1 MSLENPYRAAG
12 AFSGKA
18 YIRRDADAQ
27 LIEQIDDNQYYPYFA
42 APRQSGKSSLL
53 LRTMAALDPTKYRVA
68 LVDLSP
74 FVVTSYEDFW
84 RQFLHEVARGANFD
98 PAPISQEDPR
108 DVLLL
113 WLRSCKQRLIV
124 FMDEIDVLLSVD
136 CREQIFSK
144 LRTFFNLRARLDTA
158 DLQRVQFVL
167 AGAAHS
173 SRFIKDPRWSPFNVA
188 IEIELEDLSPA
199 QVSQLAVYLA
209 TAGAFAGPD
218 LIARV
223 HELTGGSVFLCQLVF
238 EQLWNLAARG
248 KPRLDAADVDVVVAT
263 IVSESTRNIHFF
275 NIFRLVT
282 ADARLTMLF
291 RRLTE
296 GQELGLEEHK
306 ELRLTG
312 ICRGASPFRNEVYA
326 RVFGPG
332 GPLDLKVGDRQ
343 IQLTRALDA
352 AIARRDELLGDP
364 RAEPRALERAEAD
377 IRKVR
382 RSFREGAQLQVGDV
396 LGHGHFR
403 LEEHIGQ
410 GGFAAVWRATDL
422 RDNKTVAIKILHGQF
437 AEDKSRRERFFRGA
451 WKMSELQHPA
461 IVQVLEPYGDE
472 NGRYYFVM
480 EYLPD
485 GTLHDAVQ
493 DQEVTGERALR
504 LLMQIGQALH
514 FAHTRGL
521 VHRDVKPSN
530 VIIDGERAKL
540 TDFDLVRETDLTGG
554 TRTGAMGTF
563 IYAAPEVM
571 SRPQD
576 ADARADIYGL
586 GMTAVF
592 ALFGGDL
599 AMDVIRDA
607 DRFIDHL
614 PCNPGIQDVLKKA
627 VAWDRND
634 RFTTAAEFV
643 AALERACELPVAAA
657 AGAGARDEAPVAAK
671 TSPKLPGAL
680 VSTPAAASRSK
691 IAAPAKP
698 TSAATLGLS
707 PPVAPVVSAAPAP
720 VAASAPALAP
730 ASAPEA
736 QRRPASAPATSA
748 SVPSPEAQRRPAAP
762 GRRSSTDAALPA
774 VPSDSE
780 ARRAAPAALVLSAAA
795 QRALRALEGEE
806 DAEEAVEDDGFELS
820 ITDSGEHS
828 AVSGWAQPAEQ
839 PHDGAPMA
847 SAAAPA
853 SKLSQEHGAG
863 APSRGR
869 APGPPPPATEVPP
882 PVMVTAAAI
891 TAAALRAGSG
901 PVSLRSTTWP
911 KEQVP
916 IVRAEPSPAARS
928 GAWAKTPRQRT
939 YLVGLAASV
948 LLLLIGRSV
957 LQADTTVREE
967 STLAHNTVEA
977 RDVPGSTTG
986 PGASGATSDGQRLVT
1001 SPAPPN
1007 GVGTAVDT
1015 AVDTDQKGQDLP
1027 DAAASTSGPE
1037 AAETGP
1043 RPSLTTST
1051 GPAIATP
1058 RPPRLATLID
1068 DGCREV
1074 RLGDARR
1081 GVKQLRAAYDR
1092 APGELEVL
1100 WCLADG
1106 YAKLG
1111 KYESALRYYHDLLE
1125 ESPRHA
1131 KALRGA
1137 AQANEYLDRR
1147 EAAGEMYRR
1156 LLISDPDSASAKAFF
1171 AEEKRRKSLKSP

>member
-1 MSLENPYRAAG
+1 MSLENPYRIAG

-27 LIEQIDDNQYYPYFA
+27 LLEQIDDNQYYPYFA

-144 LRTFFNLRARLDTA
+144 LRTFFNLRARLETA

-167 AGAAHS
+167 AGAALS

-188 IEIELEDLSPA
+188 IEIELADLSPA

-218 LIARV
+218 LTARV

-248 KPRLDAADVDVVVAT
+248 KPRLDAGDVDVVVAT

-352 AIARRDELLGDP
+352 AIARRDQLLGDP

-377 IRKVR
+377 VRKVR

-422 RDNKTVAIKILHGQF
+422 RDTKTVAIKILHGQF

-485 GTLHDAVQ
+485 GTLHDVVQ

-504 LLMQIGQALH
+504 LLMQVGQALH

-592 ALFGGDL
+592 ALFGGEL

-607 DRFIDHL
+607 DRFIDRL
-614 PCNPGIQDVLKKA
+614 PCNPVIQDVLKKA

-657 AGAGARDEAPVAAK
+657 KQAVFTPASVAA
-671 TSPKLPGAL
+671 PGW
-680 VSTPAAASRSK
+680 
-691 IAAPAKP
+691 
-698 TSAATLGLS
+698 S

-720 VAASAPALAP
+720 AAPQRP

-736 QRRPASAPATSA
+736 QRRPASAPALASTSA
-748 SVPSPEAQRRPAAP
+748 SAPASVPATEAQRRPAP

-774 VPSDSE
+774 VKADSE
-780 ARRAAPAALVLSAAA
+780 ARRAAPSAPVLSAAA

-806 DAEEAVEDDGFELS
+806 EAEEAAEGDGFELS
-820 ITDSGEHS
+820 ITDSGERS
-828 AVSGWAQPAEQ
+828 GVSEWALPAEQ
-839 PHDGAPMA
+839 SRDAAPM
-847 SAAAPA
+847 
-853 SKLSQEHGAG
+853 G
-863 APSRGR
+863 APSRG
-869 APGPPPPATEVPP
+869 PPPPAIEVSPP
-882 PVMVTAAAI
+882 GIISVAAI

-901 PVSLRSTTWP
+901 PVSRRSTTWP
-911 KEQVP
+911 KEQVQTARP
-916 IVRAEPSPAARS
+916 EPSPAARP
-928 GAWAKTPRQRT
+928 GAWAKTPRQRN

-948 LLLLIGRSV
+948 LLLLLLIGRSV
-957 LQADTTVREE
+957 LQADTTVRDE
-967 STLAHNTVEA
+967 STLAHSAVEA
-977 RDVPGSTTG
+977 RAVPGSTTG
-986 PGASGATSDGQRLVT
+986 PGASGASADGQRSAT
-1001 SPAPPN
+1001 PQAPPD
-1007 GVGTAVDT
+1007 GVDT
-1015 AVDTDQKGQDLP
+1015 AHKGQDLP
-1027 DAAASTSGPE
+1027 GAGASASGPE
-1037 AAETGP
+1037 AGETGATP
-1043 RPSLTTST
+1043 SITRPT

-1058 RPPRLATLID
+1058 RPRLSALIS

-1081 GVKQLRAAYDR
+1081 GVEQLRAAYDR

-1111 KYESALRYYHDLLE
+1111 KYESALRYYNDLLE
-1125 ESPRHA
+1125 ESPRHV

-1147 EAAGEMYRR
+1147 VAAGEMYRR
-1156 LLISDPDSASAKAFF
+1156 LLLRDPDSASAKAFF
-1171 AEEKRRKSLKSP
+1171 AEEKRRKALKSP

>member
-27 LIEQIDDNQYYPYFA
+27 LIEQIEDNQYYPYFA

-74 FVVTSYEDFW
+74 FVVSSYEDFW

-98 PAPISQEDPR
+98 PKPIGEEDPR

-158 DLQRVQFVL
+158 ELQRVQFVL

-199 QVSQLAVYLA
+199 QVSQLSVYLA
-209 TAGAFAGPD
+209 TAGAFAGPE
-218 LIARV
+218 LTARV
-223 HELTGGSVFLCQLVF
+223 HELTGGSVFLAQLVF
-238 EQLWNLAARG
+238 EQLWNIAARG
-248 KPRLDAADVDVVVAT
+248 KSRLDVVDVDGVVAT
-263 IVSESTRNIHFF
+263 IVAESPRNIHFY

-296 GQELGLEEHK
+296 GQELGQEEYK

-312 ICRGASPFRNEVYA
+312 VCRGASPFRNEIYA

-343 IQLTRALDA
+343 LQLTRALDA

-364 RAEPRALERAEAD
+364 RAEPRALEKAEAE

-396 LGHGHFR
+396 LGHGQFK

-410 GGFAAVWRATDL
+410 GGFAAVWRATDT
-422 RDNKTVAIKILHGQF
+422 RDGKTVAIKVLHGQF
-437 AEDKSRRERFFRGA
+437 AEDKSRRDRFFRGA

-461 IVQVLEPYGDE
+461 IVRVLEPYGDD
-472 NGRYYFVM
+472 NGRYFFVM
-480 EYLPD
+480 EYLPG

-493 DQEVTGERALR
+493 ELEMSGERALR
-504 LLMQIGQALH
+504 LLMQVGEALH
-514 FAHTRGL
+514 FAHSKGL

-530 VIIDGERAKL
+530 VMIDGERAKL

-592 ALFGGDL
+592 ALYGGDL

-614 PCNPGIQDVLKKA
+614 PCNPVIQDVLKKA

-634 RFTTAAEFV
+634 RFATAAEFV

-657 AGAGARDEAPVAAK
+657 GQAVFLPAGVAAREEEAVAARTSPGMLPSLAGSPAPMAGVAGKKAVAATPAGAAAPGWSPAPGGALPRAPAAPSVAGGAPPPASRAPSAAPGAPVVASGGAAGPVVAGQAPAASGPSQGPLRKASGPARSPTHGALPVVAGGSGPKRASSSGPVLSVAAK
-671 TSPKLPGAL
+671 RALQALEEEDDAAEEDSFDLSVSESGVRERDEGASAGALPGAL
-680 VSTPAAASRSK
+680 ARERAV
-691 IAAPAKP
+691 
-698 TSAATLGLS
+698 
-707 PPVAPVVSAAPAP
+707 
-720 VAASAPALAP
+720 AP
-730 ASAPEA
+730 ASA
-736 QRRPASAPATSA
+736 APQGPVAPLHATI
-748 SVPSPEAQRRPAAP
+748 
-762 GRRSSTDAALPA
+762 
-774 VPSDSE
+774 
-780 ARRAAPAALVLSAAA
+780 SAA
-795 QRALRALEGEE
+795 E
-806 DAEEAVEDDGFELS
+806 
-820 ITDSGEHS
+820 
-828 AVSGWAQPAEQ
+828 
-839 PHDGAPMA
+839 MA
-847 SAAAPA
+847 
-853 SKLSQEHGAG
+853 
-863 APSRGR
+863 
-869 APGPPPPATEVPP
+869 
-882 PVMVTAAAI
+882 
-891 TAAALRAGSG
+891 AAALRAGSAPIG
-901 PVSLRSTTWP
+901 RSTTWP
-911 KEQVP
+911 KEHVP
-916 IVRAEPSPAARS
+916 KVMSEPAPAVAPHERSRA
-928 GAWAKTPRQRT
+928 PRQRI
-939 YLVGLAASV
+939 YLVGLAV
-948 LLLLIGRSV
+948 TLLLLLVGRTC
-957 LQADTTVREE
+957 LQAPTGDGGKVDPLLASRTTTEPERKTGDEAGV
-967 STLAHNTVEA
+967 LALKP
-977 RDVPGSTTG
+977 DP
-986 PGASGATSDGQRLVT
+986 GATSAPSR
-1001 SPAPPN
+1001 PPN
-1007 GVGTAVDT
+1007 PTEVVPLPVDLGSAGTT
-1015 AVDTDQKGQDLP
+1015 
-1027 DAAASTSGPE
+1027 SSGPE
-1037 AAETGP
+1037 TGSGEASTTATPTET
-1043 RPSLTTST
+1043 
-1051 GPAIATP
+1051 AVEP
-1058 RPPRLATLID
+1058 RPPSVARQID
-1068 DGCREV
+1068 EGCRQV
-1074 RLGDARR
+1074 RFGDARH
-1081 GVKQLRAAYDR
+1081 GVEQLLVAHDR
-1092 APGELEVL
+1092 APRETLLL
-1100 WCLADG
+1100 WCIADG

-1111 KYESALRYYHDLLE
+1111 KYESALRFYNDLLE
-1125 ESPRHA
+1125 EHPLHV

-1137 AQANEYLDRR
+1137 AQANEYLNRR
-1147 EAAGEMYRR
+1147 AAAAALYER
-1156 LLISDPDSASAKAFF
+1156 LLVRAPKDPSALAFF
-1171 AEEKRRKSLKSP
+1171 ASEAERSADDRSRP

>member
-1 MSLENPYRAAG
+1 MSIENPYRAAG

-27 LIEQIDDNQYYPYFA
+27 LIEQIEDNQYYPYFA

-74 FVVTSYEDFW
+74 FVVSSYEDFW

-98 PAPISQEDPR
+98 PAPISEEDPR

-124 FMDEIDVLLSVD
+124 FMDEIDVLLGVD

-158 DLQRVQFVL
+158 ELQRVQFVL

-188 IEIELEDLSPA
+188 IEIELTDLSPP

-218 LIARV
+218 LTARV

-248 KPRLDAADVDVVVAT
+248 KSRLDAADVDAVVAT
-263 IVSESTRNIHFF
+263 IVAESPRNIHFY

-296 GQELGLEEHK
+296 GQELGQEEHK

-312 ICRGASPFRNEVYA
+312 ICRGANPFRNEVYA

-352 AIARRDELLGDP
+352 AIARRDELSGDP
-364 RAEPRALERAEAD
+364 GAEPRSLEKADAE
-377 IRKVR
+377 IRKLR

-396 LGHGHFR
+396 LGHGQYK

-422 RDNKTVAIKILHGQF
+422 KSSKTVALKVLHGQF
-437 AEDKSRRERFFRGA
+437 AEDKSRRDRFFRGA

-461 IVQVLEPYGDE
+461 IVRVLEPYGDD
-472 NGRYYFVM
+472 NGRYFFVM
-480 EYLPD
+480 EFLPG
-485 GTLHDAVQ
+485 GTLHDSVQ
-493 DQEVTGERALR
+493 ELEMSGERALR
-504 LLMQIGQALH
+504 LLMQVGEALQ
-514 FAHTRGL
+514 FAHSKGL

-530 VIIDGERAKL
+530 VMIDGDRAKL

-576 ADARADIYGL
+576 ADPRADIYGL

-592 ALFGGDL
+592 ALYGGDL

-614 PCNPGIQDVLKKA
+614 PCNPVIQDVLKKA

-634 RFTTAAEFV
+634 RFATAAEFV
-643 AALERACELPVAAA
+643 AALGRACELPVAAA
-657 AGAGARDEAPVAAK
+657 GQAVFMPTAVAREEAVAARTSPGGLPRLASAPSPAPVSAGKVMAAAK
-671 TSPKLPGAL
+671 PVRADAPGWSPA
-680 VSTPAAASRSK
+680 
-691 IAAPAKP
+691 P
-698 TSAATLGLS
+698 TSGPSPGLARAGSVS
-707 PPVAPVVSAAPAP
+707 PQENQRKPVVPARTPTHAALP
-720 VAASAPALAP
+720 VAASGPVAR
-730 ASAPEA
+730 ASA
-736 QRRPASAPATSA
+736 S
-748 SVPSPEAQRRPAAP
+748 
-762 GRRSSTDAALPA
+762 GSS
-774 VPSDSE
+774 
-780 ARRAAPAALVLSAAA
+780 LSAAA
-795 QRALRALEGEE
+795 KRALQALEEE
-806 DAEEAVEDDGFELS
+806 DAADDDGFELS
-820 ITDSGEHS
+820 VTDSGERS
-828 AVSGWAQPAEQ
+828 GVYGRVQAGEAGAAVSGAALAGALVRERKPTPIGEAAPSAPLHATISPAE
-839 PHDGAPMA
+839 MA
-847 SAAAPA
+847 
-853 SKLSQEHGAG
+853 
-863 APSRGR
+863 
-869 APGPPPPATEVPP
+869 
-882 PVMVTAAAI
+882 
-891 TAAALRAGSG
+891 AAALRAGSG
-901 PVSLRSTTWP
+901 PMTGGRTTWP
-911 KEQVP
+911 KEHVP
-916 IVRAEPSPAARS
+916 VARSEPAVSPARPPRS
-928 GAWAKTPRQRT
+928 RV
-939 YLVGLAASV
+939 YLVGLAAS
-948 LLLLIGRSV
+948 LLLLLVGRSLLNPWSAGGDGGPEGAPTSTPDGERV
-957 LQADTTVREE
+957 HDDDPKLLAERRLQDLGTTMSRPRETTGVAPPAAE
-967 STLAHNTVEA
+967 VTAS
-977 RDVPGSTTG
+977 GST
-986 PGASGATSDGQRLVT
+986 S
-1001 SPAPPN
+1001 
-1007 GVGTAVDT
+1007 
-1015 AVDTDQKGQDLP
+1015 
-1027 DAAASTSGPE
+1027 
-1037 AAETGP
+1037 AAETDEPNPTAEPLVPTVEP
-1043 RPSLTTST
+1043 RPRSV
-1051 GPAIATP
+1051 AEQV
-1058 RPPRLATLID
+1058 D
-1068 DGCREV
+1068 EGCRQV
-1074 RLGDARR
+1074 RFGDARR
-1081 GVKQLRAAYDR
+1081 GVEQLLAAHDR
-1092 APGELEVL
+1092 APGGMQLQL
-1100 WCLADG
+1100 CIADG

-1111 KYESALRYYHDLLE
+1111 KYESALRFYNDLLAE
-1125 ESPRHA
+1125 YPRHV
-1131 KALRGA
+1131 KGLRGA

-1147 EAAGEMYRR
+1147 PAAAALYQR
-1156 LLISDPDSASAKAFF
+1156 LLVHEPRDKSALAFF
-1171 AEEKRRKSLKSP
+1171 ASEAERDAGEPGR

>member
-27 LIEQIDDNQYYPYFA
+27 LLEQIEDNQYYPYFA

-53 LRTMAALDPTKYRVA
+53 LRTMAALDPGKYRVA

-74 FVVTSYEDFW
+74 FVVSSYDDFW
-84 RQFLHEVARGANFD
+84 RQFLHEIARGANFD
-98 PAPISQEDPR
+98 PAPIGAEDPR

-113 WLRSCKQRLIV
+113 WLRGCKQRLIV
-124 FMDEIDVLLSVD
+124 FMDEIDVLLGVD

-158 DLQRVQFVL
+158 ELQRVQFVL

-188 IEIELEDLSPA
+188 IEIELSDLSAA

-218 LIARV
+218 LTARV

-248 KPRLDAADVDVVVAT
+248 KSRLDAGDVDAVVTT
-263 IVSESTRNIHFF
+263 IVAESPRNIHFY

-282 ADARLTMLF
+282 SDARLTMLF

-296 GQELGLEEHK
+296 GQELGQEEHK

-352 AIARRDELLGDP
+352 AIARRDDLLGDP
-364 RAEPRALERAEAD
+364 RAEPRALVRAEAD

-382 RSFREGAQLQVGDV
+382 RSFREGTQLQVGDV

-422 RDNKTVAIKILHGQF
+422 RNDTTVAIKILHGQF
-437 AEDKSRRERFFRGA
+437 AEDKSRRDRFFRGA

-461 IVQVLEPYGDE
+461 IVRVLEPYGDE

-480 EYLPD
+480 EFLPD
-485 GTLHDAVQ
+485 GTLHDSVQ
-493 DQEVTGERALR
+493 ELEMSGERALR
-504 LLMQIGQALH
+504 LLAQVGEALH
-514 FAHTRGL
+514 FAHSRGL

-530 VIIDGERAKL
+530 VMIDGERAKL

-576 ADARADIYGL
+576 ADPRADIYGL

-614 PCNPGIQDVLKKA
+614 PCNPLIQDVLKKA
-627 VAWDRND
+627 VAWDRDD
-634 RFTTAAEFV
+634 RFDTAAEFV

-657 AGAGARDEAPVAAK
+657 GQAVF
-671 TSPKLPGAL
+671 
-680 VSTPAAASRSK
+680 TPAAA
-691 IAAPAKP
+691 AAPQARTRSRAP
-698 TSAATLGLS
+698 RGPRRGCSARG
-707 PPVAPVVSAAPAP
+707 PA
-720 VAASAPALAP
+720 
-730 ASAPEA
+730 
-736 QRRPASAPATSA
+736 RRP
-748 SVPSPEAQRRPAAP
+748 R
-762 GRRSSTDAALPA
+762 
-774 VPSDSE
+774 
-780 ARRAAPAALVLSAAA
+780 
-795 QRALRALEGEE
+795 
-806 DAEEAVEDDGFELS
+806 
-820 ITDSGEHS
+820 
-828 AVSGWAQPAEQ
+828 
-839 PHDGAPMA
+839 
-847 SAAAPA
+847 
-853 SKLSQEHGAG
+853 
-863 APSRGR
+863 
-869 APGPPPPATEVPP
+869 
-882 PVMVTAAAI
+882 
-891 TAAALRAGSG
+891 
-901 PVSLRSTTWP
+901 
-911 KEQVP
+911 
-916 IVRAEPSPAARS
+916 
-928 GAWAKTPRQRT
+928 
-939 YLVGLAASV
+939 
-948 LLLLIGRSV
+948 
-957 LQADTTVREE
+957 
-967 STLAHNTVEA
+967 
-977 RDVPGSTTG
+977 
-986 PGASGATSDGQRLVT
+986 
-1001 SPAPPN
+1001 
-1007 GVGTAVDT
+1007 
-1015 AVDTDQKGQDLP
+1015 
-1027 DAAASTSGPE
+1027 
-1037 AAETGP
+1037 
-1043 RPSLTTST
+1043 
-1051 GPAIATP
+1051 
-1058 RPPRLATLID
+1058 
-1068 DGCREV
+1068 
-1074 RLGDARR
+1074 
-1081 GVKQLRAAYDR
+1081 
-1092 APGELEVL
+1092 
-1100 WCLADG
+1100 
-1106 YAKLG
+1106 
-1111 KYESALRYYHDLLE
+1111 
-1125 ESPRHA
+1125 
-1131 KALRGA
+1131 
-1137 AQANEYLDRR
+1137 
-1147 EAAGEMYRR
+1147 
-1156 LLISDPDSASAKAFF
+1156 
-1171 AEEKRRKSLKSP
+1171 